1 MNRIK
6 IICVLV
12 ILVFGLLVLY
22 HNAYTDV
29 DNSLLKQ
36 ADVQSLREGNIVI
49 KKQKSKTQE
58 GEIARVAGAILIQ
71 KPIQEVWKCI
81 LDWERMPQYVDTLDY
96 YTVLAKINH
105 NTSII
110 EGQIHVAFL
119 KFNYTLLVSNDER
132 NYYQK
137 WQLISENDIVQ
148 YNIQK
153 NIKPASTGIKNI
165 EGYQYCIPLDDNN
178 TIVYYAPVVEVSV
191 PVPGFVENNLTQ
203 KSIKDYLYGIKRYL
217 EGGHNEKK

>member
-22 HNAYTDV
+22 HNAYADI

-217 EGGHNEKK
+217 EGGYNGKK

>member
-217 EGGHNEKK
+217 EGGYNEKK

>member
-1 MNRIK
+1 M
-6 IICVLV
+6 
-12 ILVFGLLVLY
+12 LVLY
-22 HNAYTDV
+22 HNSYSEV

-36 ADVQSLREGNIVI
+36 DDLKLLHEGNIII
-49 KKQKSKTQE
+49 KKQKTKTQE
-58 GEIARVAGAILIQ
+58 GEIARVIGAILIQ

-105 NTSII
+105 NTSVI

-119 KFNYTLLVSNDER
+119 KFNYTLIVSNDER

-137 WQLISENDIVQ
+137 WQLISENDINK
-148 YNIQK
+148 YKIQK
-153 NIKPASTGIKNI
+153 NVKPASTGIKNI
-165 EGYQYCIPLDDNN
+165 EGYQYCIRLDDNN

>member
-22 HNAYTDV
+22 HNAYADI

-217 EGGHNEKK
+217 EGGYNEKK

>member
-22 HNAYTDV
+22 HNAYADV

-36 ADVQSLREGNIVI
+36 ADIQSLREGHIVI

-105 NTSII
+105 KTSII
-110 EGQIHVAFL
+110 GGQIHVAFL

>member
-22 HNAYTDV
+22 HNAYADV

-96 YTVLAKINH
+96 YTVLAKINR

-153 NIKPASTGIKNI
+153 NIKSASTGIKNI

-217 EGGHNEKK
+217 EGGYNGKK

>member
-22 HNAYTDV
+22 HNAYADI

-105 NTSII
+105 NSSII

-217 EGGHNEKK
+217 EGGYNEKK

>member
-1 MNRIK
+1 MNPLK
-6 IICVLV
+6 NICIMVMLTFGVLV
-12 ILVFGLLVLY
+12 SYYNVY
-22 HNAYTDV
+22 SDV
-29 DNSLLKQ
+29 DNSPLKK
-36 ADVQSLREGNIVI
+36 AELQSLREGNIVI
-49 KKQKSKTQE
+49 KKQKTKTQE
-58 GEIARVAGAILIQ
+58 GQIARVAGAILIQ
-71 KPIQEVWKCI
+71 KPIQEVWKCT

-105 NTSII
+105 NTSVI
-110 EGQIHVAFL
+110 EGQIHVAFF
-119 KFNYTLLVSNDER
+119 KFNYTLIVSNDER

-137 WQLISENDIVQ
+137 WQLINESDIAQ

-178 TIVYYAPVVEVSV
+178 TILYYAPVVEVSV
-191 PVPGFVENNLTQ
+191 PVPGFIENNLTQ

-217 EGGHNEKK
+217 EGGHNGKK